1 MSKTIT
7 SPVKR
12 WPGTVVI
19 SDPLSY
25 PQLLRFREALGATR
39 TVKEDADGDPDWMAV
54 NYAVLPGV
62 MACIEEYHLQGFPEQ
77 VTLDTWPATPPVSSA
92 RLIAWLI
99 EEINKLMAEADPD
112 PNE

>member
-1 MSKTIT
+1 MSKVVT
-7 SPVKR
+7 SPVKK

-25 PQLLRFREALGATR
+25 PQLLRFREALGA
-39 TVKEDADGDPDWMAV
+39 VGGNDDWMAV

-62 MACIEEYHLQGFPEQ
+62 MACVEEYHLQGFPEHP
-77 VTLDTWPATPPVSSA
+77 TLEAGPNTFPSTPPQSA
-92 RLIAWLI
+92 SRLLAWLI
-99 EEINKLMAEADPD
+99 GEINALMAEAEPD

>member
-1 MSKTIT
+1 MSKIIT
-7 SPVKR
+7 SPVKK

-19 SDPLSY
+19 SDPLTY
-25 PQLLRFREALGATR
+25 PQLLAFRGSLEAARNGAN
-39 TVKEDADGDPDWMAV
+39 DDWMAV

-62 MACIEEYHLQGFPEQ
+62 TACIEEYHLQGFPEQ
-77 VTLDTWPATPPVSSA
+77 PTADNWPATPPTSSA

-99 EEINKLMAEADPD
+99 GEINALMAEAEPD

>member
-1 MSKTIT
+1 LSKIIA

-25 PQLLRFREALGATR
+25 PQLLRFREALGSIGSDT
-39 TVKEDADGDPDWMAV
+39 DDWMAV

-62 MACIEEYHLQGFPEQ
+62 TACIEEYHLQGFPEQ
-77 VTLDTWPATPPVSSA
+77 PTPENWPATPPQSSA

-99 EEINKLMAEADPD
+99 NEINVLMAEAEPD

>member
-1 MSKTIT
+1 MSKVCV
-7 SPVKR
+7 SPVKK
-12 WPGTVVI
+12 WAGTVVI

-25 PQLLRFREALGATR
+25 PQLLRFREALGA
-39 TVKEDADGDPDWMAV
+39 VGGNDDWMAV

-77 VTLDTWPATPPVSSA
+77 VTLDNFPATPPVSAA
-92 RLIAWLI
+92 RLVAWLI
-99 EEINKLMAEADPD
+99 GEINALMAEAEPD

>member
-1 MSKTIT
+1 MSKVIT

-12 WPGTVVI
+12 FPGTVVI

-25 PQLLRFREALGATR
+25 PQLLRFREALGA
-39 TVKEDADGDPDWMAV
+39 VGGNDDWMAV
-54 NYAVLPGV
+54 NYTVLPGV

-77 VTLDTWPATPPVSSA
+77 VTLETFPATPPVSSA
-92 RLIAWLI
+92 KLVAWLI
-99 EEINKLMAEADPD
+99 GEINALMAEAEPD

>member
-1 MSKTIT
+1 MSRICA
-7 SPVKR
+7 SPVKK
-12 WPGTVVI
+12 WPGTVII

-25 PQLLRFREALGATR
+25 PQLLRFREALGA
-39 TVKEDADGDPDWMAV
+39 VGGNDDWMAV

-77 VTLDTWPATPPVSSA
+77 VTAENWPATPPVSSA
-92 RLIAWLI
+92 KLIAWLI
-99 EEINKLMAEADPD
+99 GEINALMAEAEPD

>member
-1 MSKTIT
+1 MSKVCT
-7 SPVKR
+7 SPVKK

-25 PQLLRFREALGATR
+25 PQLLRFREALGSIGGN
-39 TVKEDADGDPDWMAV
+39 DDWMAV
-54 NYAVLPGV
+54 NFAVLPGV

-77 VTLDTWPATPPVSSA
+77 VTLENWPATPPVSSA
-92 RLIAWLI
+92 KMIAWLI
-99 EEINKLMAEADPD
+99 NEINALMAEAEPD

>member
-1 MSKTIT
+1 MSKVCT
-7 SPVKR
+7 SPVKK

-25 PQLLRFREALGATR
+25 PQLLRFREALGA
-39 TVKEDADGDPDWMAV
+39 VGGNDDWMAV

-62 MACIEEYHLQGFPEQ
+62 IACIEEYHLQGFPEQ
-77 VTLDTWPATPPVSSA
+77 PTAENWPATPPTSSA

-99 EEINKLMAEADPD
+99 GEINALMAEAEPD

>member
-1 MSKTIT
+1 MSKIIA

-25 PQLLRFREALGATR
+25 PQLLRFREALGA
-39 TVKEDADGDPDWMAV
+39 VGGNDDWMAV

-62 MACIEEYHLQGFPEQ
+62 IACVEEYHLQGFPEQ
-77 VTLDTWPATPPVSSA
+77 VTAESWPATPPASSA

-99 EEINKLMAEADPD
+99 NEINALMAEAEPD